1 MLFPNYLLSIR
12 VERGK
17 MEEVISQ
24 RLIVSV
30 SPHIRAREDVR
41 TIMSDVIFALSP
53 ALVASIIFFGW
64 RALLILSVSVFFSV
78 ASEFFWQK
86 LWRKKIT
93 VGDLSPVVTGML
105 LAFVLPP
112 SSPLWMVAIGAF
124 VAIILGKQIFG
135 GLGYNPFNPALVA
148 RAVLL
153 ASWPVYMTTWTR
165 PFDGVT
171 TASPLGI
178 VKMELDQRLPSY
190 LEMFLGNKAGSLG
203 EISVLALLLGAIYL
217 LYRKQITWHIPVS
230 YIGTV
235 GLVCFLF
242 KRDPLFNIMAGGLIL
257 GAFFM
262 ATDLVTSPL
271 TKRGKLVFGVGCGLL
286 TVLIRFTGGF
296 PEGVCY
302 SILIMNMLTPIIDKI
317 TEPKV
322 FGS

>member
-1 MLFPNYLLSIR
+1 
-12 VERGK
+12 
-17 MEEVISQ
+17 MEEIISQ
-24 RLIVSV
+24 RLVVSV

-41 TIMSDVIFALSP
+41 TIMCDVVLALSP
-53 ALVASIIFFGW
+53 ALVASIIFFGR
-64 RALLILSVSVFFSV
+64 RALLIVSVSIFFSV
-78 ASEFFWQK
+78 ASELFWQR

-93 VGDLSPVVTGML
+93 VVDLSSVVTGML

-171 TASPLGI
+171 TASPLEI
-178 VKMELDQRLPSY
+178 VKMELDQKLPSY
-190 LEMFLGNKAGSLG
+190 LEMFLGNRAGCLG
-203 EISVLALLLGAIYL
+203 EISVLALLVGAAYL

-235 GLVCFLF
+235 GLVCLLL

-262 ATDLVTSPL
+262 ATDMVTSPL

>member
-1 MLFPNYLLSIR
+1 
-12 VERGK
+12 

-30 SPHIRAREDVR
+30 SPHIKAKEDVR
-41 TIMSDVIFALSP
+41 AIMFDVIIALSP
-53 ALVASIIFFGW
+53 ALVASVIFFGW
-64 RALLILSVSVFFSV
+64 RALVIVSVSILFSL
-78 ASEFFWQK
+78 ASEFIWQK
-86 LWRKKIT
+86 LWAKKTT

-148 RAVLL
+148 RAVLV

-178 VKMELDQRLPSY
+178 VKMELEQKLPSY
-190 LEMFLGNKAGSLG
+190 LEMFLGNRAGCLG
-203 EISVLALLLGAIYL
+203 EISILALLVGAAYL
-217 LYRKQITWHIPVS
+217 LYRKQITWHIPIS
-230 YIGTV
+230 YIGVV
-235 GLVCFLF
+235 GLGCFLL

-262 ATDLVTSPL
+262 ATDMVTSPL
-271 TKRGKLVFGVGCGLL
+271 TREGKLLFGVGCGLL

-302 SILIMNMLTPIIDKI
+302 SILIMNMLTPIIDNI
-317 TEPKV
+317 TELKV
-322 FGS
+322 FGG

>member
-1 MLFPNYLLSIR
+1 
-12 VERGK
+12 

-41 TIMSDVIFALSP
+41 AIMSDVIFALSP

-64 RALLILSVSVFFSV
+64 RALLIVSVSIFFSV

-93 VGDLSPVVTGML
+93 VGDLSSVVTGML

-124 VAIILGKQIFG
+124 VAITLGKQIFG

-190 LEMFLGNKAGSLG
+190 LEMFLGNRAGCLG
-203 EISVLALLLGAIYL
+203 EISVLALLLGVAYL
-217 LYRKQITWHIPVS
+217 LYKKQITWHIPVS
-230 YIGTV
+230 FIGTV
-235 GLVCFLF
+235 GLVCLLF
-242 KRDPLFNIMAGGLIL
+242 NRDPLFNIMAGGLIL

-271 TKRGKLVFGVGCGLL
+271 TKKGKLVFGVGCGLL